1 MKPFDLDL
9 LLAPGLS
16 IFFATVGVAFW
27 VTRSPVFS
35 VSAAFIKAGIF
46 LVYFGILFDG
56 TFTFLDDW
64 SYLEGGGELYA
75 QNVGLTNLSENWEFA
90 LVIGGGDHFIYY
102 LYNAYAFRIFGEG
115 YYAPVA
121 LNILLTVLIAWIGTY
136 LAARAFGLAGMRRK
150 CFFGFLLLHPDILAW
165 SNIMN
170 GKDILVLLLHV
181 FLLLACWLFYSRRL
195 MAAIVLAIPVS
206 LVLFFT
212 RFYVPL
218 LFAVAL
224 LASLLLAR
232 GGKGRLWLSSLGIIL
247 AALVFAQIGSDGL
260 QYALAAVRENFVNP
274 FYGFL
279 RIALTPIPF
288 NTELAYS
295 FLNLPALIHW
305 MLFPFAC
312 WGAVVVCRLRTPFSR
327 FFLLYILIF
336 LSLYAVFG
344 ELQGPRHRVQLDY
357 AWAVLQFAGAMAFLP
372 SVFARRQ
379 HKPMQAVT
387 PSAPA
392 GQGA

>member
-1 MKPFDLDL
+1 MKPFDLEP

-16 IFFATVGVAFW
+16 IFIATVVVAFW

-35 VSAAFIKAGIF
+35 MVAAFIKSGIF
-46 LVYFGILFDG
+46 LIYFGLLFDG

-75 QNVGLTNLSENWEFA
+75 QNVGLANLSDNWEFSLA
-90 LVIGGGDHFIYY
+90 VSGGDHFMYY
-102 LYNAYAFRIFGEG
+102 LHNAYAFRIFGEG

-121 LNILLTVLIAWIGTY
+121 LNILLTLLVAWFGTY
-136 LAARAFGLAGMRRK
+136 LAAQAFGLAGVRRK

-181 FLLLACWLFYSRRL
+181 LLLLSCWLFFSRRL
-195 MAAIVLAIPVS
+195 VAAIALAVPVS
-206 LVLFFT
+206 LVLSFT
-212 RFYVPL
+212 RFYVPP
-218 LFAVAL
+218 LFAMAL
-224 LASLLLAR
+224 LASLLLCR
-232 GGKGRLWLSSLGIIL
+232 SGKGGLWLFLFSIAL
-247 AALVFAQIGSDGL
+247 AALVLAQMGSDVL

-274 FYGFL
+274 FYGFV
-279 RIALTPIPF
+279 RIVLTPIPF
-288 NTELAYS
+288 NTDPAYG
-295 FLNLPALIHW
+295 FLDLPALIHW
-305 MLFPFAC
+305 LLFPFAC
-312 WGAVVVCRLRTPFSR
+312 WGAVVVHRLRTQFSR
-327 FFLLYILIF
+327 FFLLYVLAF

-357 AWAVLQFAGAMAFLP
+357 AWAVLQFAGVMAFLP

-379 HKPMQAVT
+379 HKPMQVFA
-387 PSAPA
+387 PSAPV